1 MAEKRVIE
9 LEVKLGASKK
19 AIDDLTKSTTDL
31 SASFED
37 VYGEMQPLSGRMGEL
52 EDRLYELALAGKQ
65 NTQEYKD
72 LQAEIAKFKKVIAET
87 DASVDGASGTMSQ
100 KLGGALGGV
109 TAGFELAQGAMGAF
123 GVESQDVEAALL
135 KVQSAMAI
143 SQGVQGIKE
152 AIPSFKSLGTTAT
165 NAFQNMTAAGKAFA
179 VTGIGLLITGVGLL
193 ISNFDTL
200 KAAFGGITEK
210 QKALN
215 STIEDYKEG
224 TKEAIKQTTDVA
236 NAFDLA
242 KKGVISKKEA
252 LRVYN
257 DTLGDSFG
265 KAKNLNEAEKLY
277 NEKTEAYIK
286 ATALRAQ
293 AQALFTKSAEEA
305 ANAITSQLEDQRS
318 FVEETTGIVTDAAA
332 GAIDYITGG
341 FTDLSKKADKIQGTI
356 YKGAKARA
364 KKESEDRKKIFEDLG
379 KDLLNQAATLEK
391 QFNIQSDTA
400 STIAK
405 EQAEKAKE
413 AAEKAAEAKKD
424 ALEKIKEA
432 EKEYRLYQMTE
443 QDKEIFEANKKYN
456 ELVKLAKK
464 YGKDTTQLEEAR
476 RNALNDITA
485 KYIQTELDF
494 QEKVEADKKA
504 KDKAEKDRLET
515 LRREQIGIEEAFY
528 DEYNAAL
535 LTQQQTEVQAVTDK
549 YFRLIE
555 EAKKYGLSTIELE
568 EKMNKEVADINKKYS
583 ETTKA
588 QKIQAV
594 QDTLSTIGNLAILFA
609 GQNEKQQ
616 KKAFQIQKAAN
627 IANATIDTYKA
638 ATGAYASLSGIPVVG
653 PVLGAVAAAAAI
665 TAGLVNVKNIA
676 SQKFEGGGSISAS
689 PAPSGGGGG
698 GGATGGNVVA
708 PNFNLVGNA
717 QATNPLAG
725 LGEGLI
731 QAYVVSGD
739 VTTAQSLDRNRVN
752 NATFG

>member
-1 MAEKRVIE
+1 MAEKKVIE
-9 LEVKLGASKK
+9 LEVKSDSLGS
-19 AIDDLTKSTTDL
+19 LKSQL
-31 SASFED
+31 RAAQNE
-37 VYGEMQPLSGRMGEL
+37 VN
-52 EDRLYELALAGKQ
+52 ELA
-65 NTQEYKD
+65 
-72 LQAEIAKFKKVIAET
+72 AKFGATSQEAVNAAKRAAELKDAIGDAKALT
-87 DASVDGASGTMSQ
+87 DAFNPDAKFNALSSSI
-100 KLGGALGGV
+100 GGALN
-109 TAGFELAQGAMGAF
+109 GFQAFEGALGLV
-123 GVESQDVEAALL
+123 GVESEDLQKTLL
-135 KVQSAMAI
+135 KVQSAMAL
-143 SQGVQGIKE
+143 SQGVQGLLE
-152 AIPSFKSLGTTAT
+152 AKDSFKQLGAVAKDVYSSAVTG
-165 NAFQNMTAAGKAFA
+165 FKNMTAASKAFA
-179 VTGIGLLITGVGLL
+179 ITGIGLLITGIGLL
-193 ISNFDTL
+193 IANFDTL

-224 TKEAIKQTTDVA
+224 TKQAIKQTTDVA

-356 YKGAKARA
+356 YKGAKTRA

-400 STIAK
+400 ATIAK

-413 AAEKAAEAKKD
+413 AAEKAAEAKKE

-443 QDKEIFEANKKYN
+443 QDKEIFEANEKYN

-476 RNALNDITA
+476 RNALNDITT
-485 KYIQTELDF
+485 KYIQAELDL

-535 LTQQQTEVQAVTDK
+535 LTQQQTEVQVVTDK

-555 EAKKYGLSTIELE
+555 EAKKYGLSTVELE

-583 ETTKA
+583 EATKA

-616 KKAFQIQKAAN
+616 KKAFQIQKAVN
-627 IANATIDTYKA
+627 IAQATIDTYKA

-653 PVLGAVAAAAAI
+653 PVLGAAAAAAAI
-665 TAGLVNVKNIA
+665 AAGLVNVKNIA
-676 SQKFEGGGSISAS
+676 SQKFEGGGATASAS
-689 PAPSGGGGG
+689 APSGGGASG
-698 GGATGGNVVA
+698 GGAGGNVIS
-708 PNFNLVGNA
+708 PNFNVVGNA

-725 LGEGLI
+725 LGSQPL
-731 QAYVVSGD
+731 QAYVVSGE
-739 VTTAQSLDRNRVN
+739 VTSAQSLDRNRIN
-752 NATFG
+752 YATFG

>member
-1 MAEKRVIE
+1 MAEKKVIE
-9 LEVKLGASKK
+9 LEVKSDSLGSLKSQLRAAQNEVNDLAAKFGATSQEAVNAAKK
-19 AIDDLTKSTTDL
+19 AAELKDAIGDAKALTDAFNPDAKFNAL
-31 SASFED
+31 SAS
-37 VYGEMQPLSGRMGEL
+37 
-52 EDRLYELALAGKQ
+52 
-65 NTQEYKD
+65 
-72 LQAEIAKFKKVIAET
+72 I
-87 DASVDGASGTMSQ
+87 
-100 KLGGALGGV
+100 GGALN
-109 TAGFELAQGAMGAF
+109 GFQAFEGALGLV
-123 GVESQDVEAALL
+123 GVESEDLQKTLL
-135 KVQSAMAI
+135 KVQSAMAL
-143 SQGVQGIKE
+143 SQGVQGLLE
-152 AIPSFKSLGTTAT
+152 AKDSFKQLGAVAKDVYSSAVTG
-165 NAFQNMTAAGKAFA
+165 FKNMTAASKAFA
-179 VTGIGLLITGVGLL
+179 ITGIGLLITGIGLL
-193 ISNFDTL
+193 IANFDTL

-293 AQALFTKSAEEA
+293 AQALFTKAAEEA

-318 FVEETTGIVTDAAA
+318 FVEETAGIVTDAAA

-341 FTDLSKKADKIQGTI
+341 LTDVSKKADKIQGTI
-356 YKGAKARA
+356 YKGAKTRA

-379 KDLLNQAATLEK
+379 KDLLGQAATLEK
-391 QFNIQSDTA
+391 QFNIQSATA
-400 STIAK
+400 ATIAQ
-405 EQAEKAKE
+405 EEAEKAKE

-424 ALEKIKEA
+424 ALQKIKEA
-432 EKEYRLYQMTE
+432 EKEYRLYQMAE
-443 QDKEIFEANKKYN
+443 QDKEIFEANEKYN

-464 YGKDTTQLEEAR
+464 YGQDTTQLEEAR

-485 KYIQTELDF
+485 KYIQVELDL

-515 LRREQIGIEEAFY
+515 LRREQIGIEEAFF

-555 EAKKYGLSTIELE
+555 EAKKYGLSTVELE

-583 ETTKA
+583 EATKT

-594 QDTLSTIGNLAILFA
+594 QDTLSTIANLAQLFA

-638 ATGAYASLSGIPVVG
+638 ATGAYASLSSIPVVG
-653 PVLGAVAAAAAI
+653 PVLGAAAAAAAI
-665 TAGLVNVKNIA
+665 AAGLVNVKNIA
-676 SQKFEGGGSISAS
+676 SQKFEEGGSISAS
-689 PAPSGGGGG
+689 APAPSGGGGG
-698 GGATGGNVVA
+698 EGAGSVIT
-708 PNFNLVGNA
+708 PNFNIVGNA

-725 LGEGLI
+725 LGGQPL

-739 VTTAQSLDRNRVN
+739 VTTAQSLDRNRIN
-752 NATFG
+752 YATFG